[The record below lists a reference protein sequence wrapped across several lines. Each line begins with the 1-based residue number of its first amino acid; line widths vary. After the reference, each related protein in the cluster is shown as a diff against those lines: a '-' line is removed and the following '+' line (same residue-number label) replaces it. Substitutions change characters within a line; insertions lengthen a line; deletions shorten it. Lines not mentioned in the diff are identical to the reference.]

1 MRKYR
6 SFILL
11 LAVLL
16 VFVGVYVGLKH
27 LPEETEEEVTYVAY
41 VLDVTEISY
50 KKQEGEMKFVEQD
63 GSWIYPA
70 DEKVALDQ
78 SKVTSLVDN
87 LSEVKA
93 ERILENPDA
102 LADYGLEEPA
112 YTLTLKDGNGSETIL
127 SIGNA
132 TGDSYYAKK
141 EGSDTV
147 YTISSTFVESMEFD
161 ISALQAEEETEETKE
176 SENETTTETT
186 VEE

>member
-27 LPEETEEEVTYVAY
+27 LPEAAEEEISYVAY
-41 VLDVTEISY
+41 VLNVNEISY
-50 KKQEGEMKFVEQD
+50 KKKDGEMKFVEQD
-63 GSWIYPA
+63 GSWTYPA
-70 DEKVALDQ
+70 DEKVELDQ
-78 SKVTSLVDN
+78 SKVTSLVDD

-93 ERILENPDA
+93 ERILEHPDA

-112 YTLTLKDGNGSETIL
+112 YTLNLKDGNGSETVL
-127 SIGNA
+127 LIGDA
-132 TGDSYYAKK
+132 TGESYYAKK

-147 YTISSTFVESMEFD
+147 YTISSTFVDTMEFD
-161 ISALQAEEETEETKE
+161 ISALQAEEETED
-176 SENETTTETT
+176 ETTTETT
-186 VEE
+186 EE